1 MSDVAWDVFP
11 FWFWGWGW
19 GALTWVVHELD
30 EILSY
35 PTPGVLE
42 VLLAVVEVTE
52 SGVSETRQGQ
62 QSTYKFSLQ
71 YSHICKQ
78 TGDENE
84 ENDQPLVS
92 KIKKE

>member
-1 MSDVAWDVFP
+1 MSDVARDVFP

-19 GALTWVVHELD
+19 GALTWVLHELD

-52 SGVSETRQGQ
+52 SGVSET
-62 QSTYKFSLQ
+62 
-71 YSHICKQ
+71 
-78 TGDENE
+78 
-84 ENDQPLVS
+84 
-92 KIKKE
+92 